1 MEKTV
6 LETFEAVPDYRKG
19 NGIKHILSEI
29 LMIGLLSIICNGN
42 EYSGMPIFAKTHE
55 ARLREFLKLPNGI
68 PSQDTFERVFQ
79 NVNPKYL
86 AVSFKSWADDINE
99 AIRQKGSK
107 VAVSIDGKTIRGSKR
122 AGSKAIHVVTA
133 FASELRLVLGEIAV
147 DKKSNEITAIPE
159 LLEMFCQKGMVITID
174 AMGCQKDIAKKITD
188 KKADYVLAVKRNQEV
203 LYTDIEL
210 LLEYETFPMDK
221 AYLEKNGLYHRSI
234 EKGHGRI
241 ETRECFISTAI
252 DGLSKPDDWAELS
265 GFGVIL
271 SKREEIG
278 KAPSYSR
285 NYFMFSLK
293 DTNAAELLH
302 IKRSHWAIE
311 NNLHWTL
318 DVIFREDD
326 SRAMLGNSA
335 ENLNIMRK
343 QSLQLM
349 KQEDSFNASMRMKRQ
364 RCGWDIDYAFLVL
377 GVK

>member
-1 MEKTV
+1 MEKTI
-6 LETFEAVPDYRKG
+6 LETLESVPDYRKG
-19 NGIKHILSEI
+19 NGIRHILSEI
-29 LMIGLLSIICNGN
+29 LIIGLLTIICNGN

-55 ARLREFLKLPNGI
+55 ARLRTFLKLPNGI

-86 AVSFKSWADDINE
+86 AISFKSWADDISE
-99 AIRQKGSK
+99 AIRQADSK
-107 VAVSIDGKTIRGSKR
+107 VAVSIDGKAIRRSKR

-133 FASELRLVLGEIAV
+133 LASELRLVLGEVAV

-174 AMGCQKDIAKKITD
+174 AMGTQKDIAKNIIN
-188 KKADYVLAVKRNQEV
+188 KKADYILAVKRNQEI
-203 LYTDIEL
+203 LYDDIKL
-210 LLEYETFPMDK
+210 LLEYEVFPMDK
-221 AYLEKNGLYHRSI
+221 VELEKNGLYHRTI

-241 ETRECFISTAI
+241 ETRECFISTSI
-252 DGLSKPDDWAELS
+252 DGLSNPDVWAGLA
-265 GFGVIL
+265 GFGVII

-278 KAPSYSR
+278 KEPTFRYSY
-285 NYFMFSLK
+285 FIFSLK
-293 DTNAAELLH
+293 DTDAAELLRL
-302 IKRSHWAIE
+302 KRSHWAIE
-311 NNLHWTL
+311 NNLHWML
-318 DVIFREDD
+318 DVVFREDD

-343 QSLQLM
+343 QSLHLM
-349 KQEDSFNASMRMKRQ
+349 KQEDSFKASMRMKRQ